1 MAGEPNFFDFLHNQK
16 GMTQKEAGLVISK
29 AQFLSK
35 EKFVEQLLDFL
46 QTANDKSIGE
56 LGNFAFWMREL
67 AHFQF
72 QMSLLKDNSP
82 THVAASQPQFHPIL
96 LAGFH
101 LDDLL
106 SVQQALRDKE
116 IGEIVKRKLS
126 AILIETTENS
136 MKELQN
142 GSLYFL
148 DILNCKVQ
156 QVKKGIANL
165 IEQYNTLKEQAEN
178 SPPATYQI
186 FSNKPRFEDMG
197 RSFSSFANA
206 KKFIFEARS
215 QKNDNDNK
223 GLNSEEPDFFV
234 VEIQAKNPQEL
245 DEAKQAFVSNY
256 SSLKDQSPSW
266 PNAKINSIA
275 FFTQGKEEER
285 QYNPDGS
292 NDIARTIKQLDLMIN
307 RLQQTN
313 WLWKLL
319 EAVTGRSGLTD
330 KKIQALKE
338 IKDEVFM
345 QKSDIETKAVSLR
358 DVLKNQ
364 FAQQTTQENQTTTYR
379 TLLNQHRF
387 GFSQKPTNTD
397 ERVDELIQGIK
408 PK

>member
-1 MAGEPNFFDFLHNQK
+1 MPGEPNFFDFLHNQK
-16 GMTQKEAGLVISK
+16 GMTQKEADLVISK
-29 AQFLSK
+29 SKLLSK

-46 QTANDKSIGE
+46 HTANDKSIRE
-56 LGNFAFWMREL
+56 LGNFAFWMRNL
-67 AHFQF
+67 ARFQF
-72 QMSLLKDNSP
+72 QMSLLKDKSP
-82 THVAASQPQFHPIL
+82 TQVVASQPQFHPIL
-96 LAGFH
+96 LAGFR

-116 IGEIVKRKLS
+116 IGEIVKRKLP
-126 AILIETTENS
+126 AILIEATENS

-142 GSLYFL
+142 DSLRFL

-186 FSNKPRFEDMG
+186 FSKPRFEDLG

-223 GLNSEEPDFFV
+223 DLNSEEPDFFV
-234 VEIQAKNPQEL
+234 VEIQAKNLQEL

-256 SSLKDQSPSW
+256 SSLRDKSPSW

-319 EAVTGRSGLTD
+319 EVVTGRSGLTD

-338 IKDEVFM
+338 IKNEVFM
-345 QKSDIETKAVSLR
+345 QKCDIETKAVSLW

-364 FAQQTTQENQTTTYR
+364 FAQQTTQENQTTTYS
-379 TLLNQHRF
+379 TLLNEHRF